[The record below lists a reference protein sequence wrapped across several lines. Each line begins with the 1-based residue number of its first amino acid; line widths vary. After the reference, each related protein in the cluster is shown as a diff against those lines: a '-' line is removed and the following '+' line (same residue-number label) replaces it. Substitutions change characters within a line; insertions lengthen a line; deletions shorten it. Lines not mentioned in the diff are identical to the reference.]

1 MYKVVSALIVYFH
14 CFILSSFRRLL
25 HVDVTHFSSLFLFEH
40 LKQIKL
46 PGLGA
51 PGLMALLLVESIDR
65 FDSSVA
71 SVASEHR
78 GSVLHFLHVM
88 RQESLRLKHHWEG
101 WIIYTPLRM
110 SYHLFLWLSRQ
121 LLLVHSGVAHRDV
134 HSLVFGLLIIIEG
147 ISPQLHA
154 HPHISR

>member
-88 RQESLRLKHHWEG
+88 RQESLRLKHH
-101 WIIYTPLRM
+101 
-110 SYHLFLWLSRQ
+110 
-121 LLLVHSGVAHRDV
+121 
-134 HSLVFGLLIIIEG
+134 
-147 ISPQLHA
+147 
-154 HPHISR
+154 